1 MMTLE
6 ELLNFLNGLPEEF
19 KSYGI
24 VNGEVGV
31 VKGTTGEDS
40 KEDMVYRC
48 DKPIISLYV
57 DEQSKEIC
65 FFHQTQEEVT
75 EIAGEAFFGTDDID
89 EGDIDEGDIDG
100 EDGMAT
106 EDGK

>member
-6 ELLNFLNGLPEEF
+6 ELINFLNSLPKEF
-19 KSYGI
+19 ATYGV

-31 VKGTTGEDS
+31 LKGSSEEG
-40 KEDMVYRC
+40 KEDLVYRC
-48 DKPIISLYV
+48 DKPIVSVYV

-75 EIAGEAFFGTDDID
+75 EVGGEAFFGTDEEGTD
-89 EGDIDEGDIDG
+89 EE
-100 EDGMAT
+100 ET
-106 EDGK
+106 KE

>member
-1 MMTLE
+1 MMTLA
-6 ELLNFLNGLPEEF
+6 ELLKFLNGLPEEF

-24 VNGEVGV
+24 VNGEVGIIKNSEV
-31 VKGTTGEDS
+31 EG

-57 DEQSKEIC
+57 DEQSKEVC

-75 EIAGEAFFGTDDID
+75 EIAGEAFFGTD
-89 EGDIDEGDIDG
+89 EP
-100 EDGMAT
+100 EDT
-106 EDGK
+106 EETK

>member
-6 ELLNFLNGLPEEF
+6 ELKAFLNSLPEEF
-19 KSYGI
+19 NSYGI

-31 VKGTTGEDS
+31 LKNSGEEG
-40 KEDMVYRC
+40 KEDLVYRC

-57 DEQSKEIC
+57 DENSKEVC

-75 EIAGEAFFGTDDID
+75 EVTGEPFFGTD
-89 EGDIDEGDIDG
+89 ESNEV
-100 EDGMAT
+100 
-106 EDGK
+106 K